1 MTIKAGIGSVLLL
14 IAVGCSS
21 GASLKKIDDYIFL
34 HDNSSKVWLVDK
46 LLINK
51 NDYTP
56 MRFRYKQVVVFHESR
71 SAYFY
76 RLNEMGDKPGAK
88 TYYWLDRTKN
98 EFGFLVGQTEWLLQ
112 SRHLSRTKNGFT
124 TKKQFL
130 SVYHG
135 VGSLSRILNIRL
147 IKLTVSC
154 CE

>member
-88 TYYWLDRTKN
+88 TYYWLDRTKK
-98 EFGFLVGQTEWLLQ
+98 EIWFFFGQTEMVL
-112 SRHLSRTKNGFT
+112 RPKNNSYPYTMVLVPFPE
-124 TKKQFL
+124 
-130 SVYHG
+130 Y
-135 VGSLSRILNIRL
+135 
-147 IKLTVSC
+147 
-154 CE
+154 